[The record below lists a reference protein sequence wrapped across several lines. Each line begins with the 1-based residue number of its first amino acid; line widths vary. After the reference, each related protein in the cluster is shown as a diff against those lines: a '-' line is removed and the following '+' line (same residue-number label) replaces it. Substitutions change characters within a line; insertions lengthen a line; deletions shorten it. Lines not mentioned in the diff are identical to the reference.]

1 MARLKAVFPPGDL
14 ANAEAYASRV
24 LQRYDRR
31 LLKVRAR
38 QDWYTVMY
46 HENRVRQAMAKYI
59 IERLEQ
65 LAQRIIARRDADLV
79 RFMYVLEPQSY
90 R

>member
-1 MARLKAVFPPGDL
+1 MRVKVFPPGDL

-38 QDWYTVMY
+38 QDEILQDWRIVPPAQYAAGRYV
-46 HENRVRQAMAKYI
+46 A
-59 IERLEQ
+59 ERLEQ
-65 LAQRIIARRDADLV
+65 LAQRIIKRRDADLV